1 MGSTWRIRS
10 RPADRTGWSGTC
22 ATSPRQDL
30 ADVLKWA
37 KFSGA
42 AWPKDGSGFFYSRFD
57 QPKEGEALTA
67 VNKFQKVY
75 FHALGTP
82 QDADILVFEKKDQ
95 PDWGFSA
102 DVTEDGRFVLV
113 YQSEGTRPENR
124 IFVKDLAKPSGEFRP
139 FLDKFDAEYA
149 VVGNDG
155 DRFYVLTNKNAPRA
169 RRRDRPGSR
178 RICLEDRDSGGA
190 GVTCLRRRR
199 WSPTVS

>member
-1 MGSTWRIRS
+1 MAYSLSASGSDWLEWHVR
-10 RPADRTGWSGTC
+10 DV
-22 ATSPRQDL
+22 ATSKDL
-30 ADVLKWA
+30 PDVLKWA

-42 AWPKDGSGFFYSRFD
+42 AWLKDGSGFFYSRFD

-75 FHALGTP
+75 FHALGTA
-82 QDADILVFEKKDQ
+82 QDADTLVFEKKDQ
-95 PDWGFSA
+95 PDWGFGA

-139 FLDKFDAEYA
+139 FLDKFDAEYG

-155 DRFYVLTNKNAPRA
+155 DRFYVVTNKNAPR
-169 RRRDRPGSR
+169 RRVVAIDLEKPEESR
-178 RICLEDRDSGGA
+178 LEDRDSGGA
-190 GVTCLRRRR
+190 G
-199 WSPTVS
+199 P